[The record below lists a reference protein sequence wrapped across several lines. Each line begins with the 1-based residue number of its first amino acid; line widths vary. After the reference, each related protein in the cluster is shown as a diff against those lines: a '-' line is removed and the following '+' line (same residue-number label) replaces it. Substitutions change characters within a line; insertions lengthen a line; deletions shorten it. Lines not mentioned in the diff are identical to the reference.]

1 MKGIILVFSL
11 VISSFASAGS
21 NQSSGTT
28 YVKVLFGYET
38 YFVVE
43 VTDAVLPNPAGCTS
57 SRASTRIKM
66 NRNSETDH
74 TYSTFL
80 AAKISG
86 SPVTLGVLGSKC
98 YTWGEGSIP
107 VMYRVDLR

>member
-1 MKGIILVFSL
+1 MKGIFLVFLLAVSSVSL
-11 VISSFASAGS
+11 AGS
-21 NQSSGTT
+21 NESSSVT

-66 NRNSETDH
+66 ARNTETDH
-74 TYSTFL
+74 IYSTLL

-98 YTWGEGSIP
+98 YTWGDGSIP